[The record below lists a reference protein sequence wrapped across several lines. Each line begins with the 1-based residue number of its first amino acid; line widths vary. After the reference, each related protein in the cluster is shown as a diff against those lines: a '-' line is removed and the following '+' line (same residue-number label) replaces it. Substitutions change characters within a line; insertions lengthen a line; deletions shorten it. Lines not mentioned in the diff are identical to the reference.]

1 MADMYIGRSTLQ
13 NEIIGDLSKEFGSLP
28 EQPEDVPLSDLC
40 SLLQDS
46 CPKKLGP
53 CTQSLIGKMVSSKMP
68 AGSGAAFF
76 RQHLE
81 SRWGFGIGLQDKTL
95 LMAVCNQPSSRLSSE
110 KDAQVFLDGLAQK
123 VMVDAGID
131 PSNLVKAATDN
142 TTAAVTMAPEA
153 LKALH
158 KEQESFDRRLLELY
172 AKKCNYDLHGETKA
186 VDVLNDTVDGLQK
199 QLDTWTAEHGES
211 YGKGIVPKFEPR
223 KARTYDSYW
232 NWVIQDLL
240 SLVYKVLNGA
250 AGLSESEI
258 AVKLALLESR
268 STPRLLDAMQY
279 IVNSLKSTQGDIKRH
294 AAREILIHLHTICAE
309 SLHKPPVARVPS
321 LHTAPVVKID
331 MKGKIIYEE
340 VPRLSPLKKDLFS
353 QEKHNN
359 PLITIEEEDFPA
371 SDSNSTVSMGSDSTT
386 VGGSLHVRKKGICGW
401 HRSESLTDTFLQW
414 IDSAYVDG
422 VTFQDKA
429 VLVTGAGK
437 NSIGAEIVTLLLSA
451 GAKVLVTTSSYSTE
465 VTRQYQ
471 QLYSEHGGRDSRL
484 VVLPFNQGS
493 QQDIAN
499 LVDYIYDPTNGLGW
513 DLDHIVPFAAVPEGG
528 RGIDNIDSTSELA
541 HRVMLTNMVRLL
553 GAIKTQKER
562 RRIRTHPSQVIL
574 PLSPNHGIF
583 GYDGLYAE
591 SKIGL
596 EALLNKWWS
605 EDWNEYLTLCGAIIG
620 WTRGTGLMHN
630 NDILAE
636 GIEEMDMKTFS
647 KTEMALNI
655 AGLMASPIA
664 YQCDTEPLVADLSGG
679 LGSGS
684 GVHHLLNKLRDTINS
699 RSEIKR
705 ALAAEKAIEEKE
717 MNPPSTSPLSR
728 VLKRRANI
736 KFDFPA
742 MPNYA
747 AEIKPLHGKLGG
759 MVDLDRVVVVVG
771 FGETGQYILSLCPT
785 HRLPAIN

>member
-1 MADMYIGRSTLQ
+1 
-13 NEIIGDLSKEFGSLP
+13 
-28 EQPEDVPLSDLC
+28 
-40 SLLQDS
+40 
-46 CPKKLGP
+46 
-53 CTQSLIGKMVSSKMP
+53 MP
-68 AGSGAAFF
+68 AGSGAAFL

-81 SRWGFGIGLQDKTL
+81 NRWGFGTGLQDKTL
-95 LMAVCNQPSSRLSSE
+95 LVAVCSQPPSRLSNE
-110 KDAQVFLDGLAQK
+110 KDAQAFLDGLAQK
-123 VMVDAGID
+123 IMVEAGID
-131 PSNLVKAATDN
+131 PRSLVNTATNNTPVAAT
-142 TTAAVTMAPEA
+142 VAPEA
-153 LKALH
+153 LQALH
-158 KEQESFDRRLLELY
+158 KQQESFDRRLLEIY
-172 AKKCNYDLHGETKA
+172 AKKCNYDLHGETRTVKA
-186 VDVLNDTVDGLQK
+186 LNDTVDGLQK
-199 QLDTWTAEHGES
+199 QLDTWTMEHGES

-250 AGLSESEI
+250 SGLSENEI
-258 AVKLALLESR
+258 AVKIALLESR
-268 STPRLLDAMQY
+268 STPRLLETMQY
-279 IVNSLKSTQGDIKRH
+279 MVNSLKSTQGDIKRH
-294 AAREILIHLHTICAE
+294 AAREILIHLHTICTE
-309 SLHKPPVARVPS
+309 SLRKPPVARVPA
-321 LHTAPVVKID
+321 LHTAPQVKID
-331 MKGKIIYEE
+331 IKGRIIYEE
-340 VPRLSPLKKDLFS
+340 VPRLSPLKSDLFS
-353 QEKHNN
+353 QDKSGS
-359 PLITIEEEDFPA
+359 PFITIEEKDFPA
-371 SDSNSTVSMGSDSTT
+371 SDASSTVSMGSDSTT
-386 VGGSLHVRKKGICGW
+386 VTGSPHIRKKGICGW

-414 IDSAYVDG
+414 IDSTYIDG
-422 VTFQDKA
+422 VTFEDKA

-451 GAKVLVTTSSYSTE
+451 GAKVLVTTSSYSPD

-484 VVLPFNQGS
+484 IVLPFNQGS
-493 QQDIAN
+493 QQDVAN
-499 LVDYIYDPTNGLGW
+499 LVDYIYDSTNGLGW

-528 RGIDNIDSTSELA
+528 RGIDNIDSSSELA

-553 GAIKTQKER
+553 GAIKMQKER

-583 GYDGLYAE
+583 GFDGLYAE

-605 EDWNEYLTLCGAIIG
+605 EDWDEYLTLCGAIIG
-620 WTRGTGLMHN
+620 WTRGTGLMHS

-664 YQCDTEPLVADLSGG
+664 SHCDTEPLLADLSGG

-684 GVHHLLNKLRDTINS
+684 DVHHLLNKLRDTINS
-699 RSEIKR
+699 RSEINR
-705 ALAAEKAIEEKE
+705 ALAVEKAIEEKE
-717 MNPPSTSPLSR
+717 MNGPSTSAPAR

-742 MPNYA
+742 MPNY
-747 AEIKPLHGKLGG
+747 ETELRPLHDKLGG

-771 FGETGQYILSLCPT
+771 FGETGEYFKNLSP
-785 HRLPAIN
+785 INIFEHTLTP

>member
-1 MADMYIGRSTLQ
+1 MYAGRSTLQ
-13 NEIIGDLSKEFGSLP
+13 NEIIGDLTKEFGSLP
-28 EQPEDVPLSDLC
+28 EQPEDVPLADLC

-46 CPKKLGP
+46 CAKKLGP
-53 CTQSLIGKMVSSKMP
+53 CTQALIGKMVSAKMP
-68 AGSGAAFF
+68 AGSGAASL

-81 SRWGFGIGLQDKTL
+81 SRWGFGVGLQDKTL
-95 LMAVCNQPSSRLSSE
+95 LMAVCNQPSSRLGSE

-123 VMVDAGID
+123 IMADAGID
-131 PSNLVKAATDN
+131 PSSFAKASTDN
-142 TTAAVTMAPEA
+142 ATAAVTVAPEA
-153 LKALH
+153 LQALH

-172 AKKCNYDLHGETKA
+172 AKKCNHDLHGESRTIST
-186 VDVLNDTVDGLQK
+186 LNDTVDNLQK

-211 YGKGIVPKFEPR
+211 YGKGIIPKFDPR
-223 KARTYDSYW
+223 KVRSYDSYW
-232 NWVIQDLL
+232 NWVVQDLL
-240 SLVYKVLNGA
+240 SLVYKVLNGTA
-250 AGLSESEI
+250 KLSENEI
-258 AVKLALLESR
+258 AVNIALLESR
-268 STPRLLDAMQY
+268 STPRLLDTMQY
-279 IVNSLKSTQGDIKRH
+279 LVNSWKSTQGDIKRH

-309 SLHKPPVARVPS
+309 SMHKPPVARVPS
-321 LHTAPVVKID
+321 LHTAPLVKID
-331 MKGKIIYEE
+331 MTGKIIYEE
-340 VPRLSPLKKDLFS
+340 VPRLSPLKNDLFT
-353 QEKHNN
+353 QEKANA
-359 PLITIEEEDFPA
+359 PLITIEENEIPG
-371 SDSNSTVSMGSDSTT
+371 SDSSSTVSMGSDSTT
-386 VGGSLHVRKKGICGW
+386 VAGSPHIRKKGICGW
-401 HRSESLTDTFLQW
+401 HRSESLTDTYLQW
-414 IDSAYVDG
+414 IDSAYDDG
-422 VTFQDKA
+422 VTFQDKT

-451 GAKVLVTTSSYSTE
+451 GAKVLVTTSSYSPE

-493 QQDIAN
+493 QQDVAN
-499 LVDYIYDPTNGLGW
+499 FVDYIYDSTNGLGW

-528 RGIDNIDSTSELA
+528 RGIDNIDSASELA

-596 EALLNKWWS
+596 EALLNRWWS

-620 WTRGTGLMHN
+620 WTRGTGLMHS

-655 AGLMASPIA
+655 AGLMASPVA
-664 YQCDTEPLVADLSGG
+664 YHCDTEPLLADLSGG

-684 GVHHLLNKLRDTINS
+684 DVHHLLNKLRDTINY
-699 RSEIKR
+699 RSEINR

-717 MNPPSTSPLSR
+717 MNGPSSSSPAR
-728 VLKRRANI
+728 RLKRRANI
-736 KFDFPA
+736 KFDFPT

-747 AEIKPLHGKLGG
+747 TELRTLHNKLGG

-771 FGETGQYILSLCPT
+771 FGETG
-785 HRLPAIN
+785 